1 LAKTLDELL
10 KIPGVVA
17 AGEFAP
23 DGKLVNYLASM
34 DMSRDMAAMTA
45 QFVAT
50 VTMLFNTLAG
60 AFTQLSKMKWVP
72 QQGWAYT
79 GGDWT
84 VAVMGNWGVFVETGK
99 ADFNQLFKELSGKAR
114 IEPIPA

>member
-1 LAKTLDELL
+1 LAKSLDELL

-17 AGEFAP
+17 AGEFTP

-34 DMSRDMAAMTA
+34 NMSRELAATTA

-79 GGDWT
+79 GGDYT
-84 VAVMGNWGVFVETGK
+84 VAIMGNWGVFVETSK
-99 ADFNQLFKELSGKAR
+99 ADFNLLFRELSGRAKVETVTA
-114 IEPIPA
+114 

>member
-1 LAKTLDELL
+1 MAKTLDELL
-10 KIPGVVA
+10 KIPGVAA
-17 AGEFAP
+17 AGEFTP

-60 AFTQLSKMKWVP
+60 AFTQLSKMKWIP

-84 VAVMGNWGVFVETGK
+84 VAVMGNWGVFVETSK
-99 ADFNQLFKELSGKAR
+99 ADFNLLFKVLGEKAR
-114 IEPIPA
+114 VGPIPA